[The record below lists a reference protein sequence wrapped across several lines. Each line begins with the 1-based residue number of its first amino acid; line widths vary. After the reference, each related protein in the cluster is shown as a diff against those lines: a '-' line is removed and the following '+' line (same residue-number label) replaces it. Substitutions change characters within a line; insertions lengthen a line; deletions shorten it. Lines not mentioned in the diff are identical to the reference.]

1 MRGRECMASLSM
13 ASLEVDQLLNEASS
27 EDGEDSHQSANL
39 EDILATDDG
48 SDASEDEAGAAAR
61 RSNQR
66 TSSEAD
72 RLLTLIL
79 NEEDEDAGALLTPP
93 EAAIS
98 PARRQ
103 AELDAL
109 LRRADETLRADPE
122 PDAAAS
128 ALCRPELPPAAGAPL
143 DQHQLA
149 SEGCRSP
156 RDGVIGGDG
165 GAAAAAT
172 APSVAAPVFLASG
185 LTASEARTVA
195 ERAAAAAAAAATATD
210 AARGGVALAEAAE
223 RRAAHLVE
231 RSMVDPLRRLG
242 GFGVRGGGVGGGGG
256 LGGAGASGVGSVGV
270 GDGDGDG
277 DGEALLRLETFPALN
292 AQLGAPETQRE
303 AGRATVLA
311 THRRFVAVGTSFG
324 LVRDL
329 VITLLVHLSS
339 GARLRP
345 SEP

>member
-1 MRGRECMASLSM
+1 
-13 ASLEVDQLLNEASS
+13 
-27 EDGEDSHQSANL
+27 
-39 EDILATDDG
+39 
-48 SDASEDEAGAAAR
+48 
-61 RSNQR
+61 
-66 TSSEAD
+66 
-72 RLLTLIL
+72 
-79 NEEDEDAGALLTPP
+79 
-93 EAAIS
+93 
-98 PARRQ
+98 
-103 AELDAL
+103 
-109 LRRADETLRADPE
+109 
-122 PDAAAS
+122 
-128 ALCRPELPPAAGAPL
+128 
-143 DQHQLA
+143 
-149 SEGCRSP
+149 
-156 RDGVIGGDG
+156 
-165 GAAAAAT
+165 
-172 APSVAAPVFLASG
+172 
-185 LTASEARTVA
+185 
-195 ERAAAAAAAAATATD
+195 
-210 AARGGVALAEAAE
+210 
-223 RRAAHLVE
+223 
-231 RSMVDPLRRLG
+231 MVDPLRRLG